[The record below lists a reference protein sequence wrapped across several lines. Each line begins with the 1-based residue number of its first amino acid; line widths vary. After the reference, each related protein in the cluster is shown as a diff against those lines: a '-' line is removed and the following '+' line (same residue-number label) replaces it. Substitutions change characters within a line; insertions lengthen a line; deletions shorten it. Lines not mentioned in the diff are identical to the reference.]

1 MLPIVIIL
9 QCMTSYNAN
18 DQKLL
23 SQFGVK
29 VSELRLENG
38 VSQEKLAEIAGLH
51 RTYIGSV
58 ERGGR
63 RRAGRCGAG
72 GERECSSLIIYSS
85 TFVLE
90 CIVVGGGGVTSFVVH
105 EVLRN

>member
-1 MLPIVIIL
+1 MMVAAGIIS
-9 QCMTSYNAN
+9 CRVWTA
-18 DQKLL
+18 
-23 SQFGVK
+23 
-29 VSELRLENG
+29 
-38 VSQEKLAEIAGLH
+38 
-51 RTYIGSV
+51 RTFGSV

-105 EVLRN
+105 EVYR